1 MGNISLIGI
10 FFYSLQGLNNWICRE
25 LLNHVT
31 PLSNQDRISLHNNKG
46 ISSRQIMRMNK
57 YTYQGIIRQSNTK
70 LSKLAL

>member
-31 PLSNQDRISLHNNKG
+31 PFSNQDRISLHNN
-46 ISSRQIMRMNK
+46 
-57 YTYQGIIRQSNTK
+57 
-70 LSKLAL
+70 